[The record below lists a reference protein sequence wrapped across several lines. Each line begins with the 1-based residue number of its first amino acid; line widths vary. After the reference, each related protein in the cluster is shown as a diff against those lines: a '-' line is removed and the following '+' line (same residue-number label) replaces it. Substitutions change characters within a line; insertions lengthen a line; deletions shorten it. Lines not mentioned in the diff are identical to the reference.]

1 VKYQATLGKQ
11 THDIEVKEKGEGLYE
26 VVLDGEKHV
35 VDALQLDHGAVS
47 LIVDRA
53 SFSVEFEDTS
63 DTWINVLVKG
73 QVFPV
78 EVLDERRLRMRAAS
92 GRFVVEGPQT
102 IAAPMP
108 GKVVKVLCKV
118 GDQVK
123 EGQGLVVIEAM
134 KMENELASPKDGVVK
149 EILAIE
155 NTSVESN
162 AKLVVV
168 E

>member
-1 VKYQATLGKQ
+1 MKYQATLGKQ

>member
-1 VKYQATLGKQ
+1 MKYQATLGKLN
-11 THDIEVKEKGEGLYE
+11 HDIEVKEKGDGLYE

-53 SFSVEFEDTS
+53 SYSVEFEDTS

-78 EVLDERRLRMRAAS
+78 EVLDERRLRMRAAT
-92 GRFVVEGPQT
+92 GRFAVEGPQT
-102 IAAPMP
+102 IVAPMP

-118 GDQVK
+118 GDEVK

-149 EILAIE
+149 EIVAVE
-155 NTSVESN
+155 NASVESN

>member
-1 VKYQATLGKQ
+1 MKYQATLGKQ

-26 VVLDGEKHV
+26 VVLDGERHV

-53 SFSVEFEDTS
+53 SYSVEFEDTS

-78 EVLDERRLRMRAAS
+78 EVLDERRLRMRAAT
-92 GRFVVEGPQT
+92 GRFAVEGPQT
-102 IAAPMP
+102 IVAPMP

-118 GDQVK
+118 GDEVK

-134 KMENELASPKDGVVK
+134 KMENELSSPKDGVVK
-149 EILAIE
+149 EIVAVE
-155 NTSVESN
+155 NASVESN